1 MMDRGR
7 RKRDLSEVVGRTA
20 TLFVLTLTFFLAGP
34 TYQDAFASG
43 DDGPAV
49 LSAPDAGEATSQPSS
64 MRDDQRMRRWRR
76 TMLLGLLLLVVLA
89 VASVAIIRFSR
100 NYRRYLLQDP
110 RTPTPSDDVWKMHKL
125 PEEEGS
131 TPPDDDG
138 GWRDSYGDE
147 SDFDSPDR
155 R

>member
-1 MMDRGR
+1 MDRGR
-7 RKRDLSEVVGRTA
+7 RKRDLLEVGGRPVKLFVSA
-20 TLFVLTLTFFLAGP
+20 LTLFLAWP
-34 TYQDAFASG
+34 THPGVFASG

-49 LSAPDAGEATSQPSS
+49 LSAPDAGEASSQPSS
-64 MRDDQRMRRWRR
+64 IRDDQRMRRWRR

-100 NYRRYLLQDP
+100 NYRRYLLKDP

-131 TPPDDDG
+131 APPDDDG
-138 GWRDSYGDE
+138 GWGDSYGDE